1 MTAWSLI
8 KNLIGLSE
16 SCVVYKMTKNMNAG
30 FSLIELLVVVAIIGI
45 LAAVGVVGYQG
56 YIDAVQDEAAVAN
69 QQQLAKAIRIDNISI
84 QEGLGGASDINTG
97 ITKTSACSDQIETIL
112 KEINV
117 TQGGKST
124 VTNNCT
130 RGFNGNIALNW
141 PSVTKS
147 DLTGLKDGCSF
158 DTPTTVGGAT
168 TMKVPR
174 GSVMV
179 ACADSTA
186 LVGASN
192 YKIYTCACSGT
203 QDDCITT
210 DVSSHCSGNA
220 DPAKCRKDFMANN
233 PSKCPTP
240 NTPQF

>member
-1 MTAWSLI
+1 MKMKI
-8 KNLIGLSE
+8 KIE
-16 SCVVYKMTKNMNAG
+16 SG

-84 QEGLGGASDINTG
+84 QEGLGGASDINSG
-97 ITKTSACSDQIETIL
+97 VTKTSSCSDQVEAIL
-112 KEINV
+112 QEINV
-117 TQGGKST
+117 TQEGKST
-124 VTNNCT
+124 VTSNCT
-130 RGFNGNIALNW
+130 RGFNGNVALNW
-141 PSVTKS
+141 PSVVKS

-158 DTPTTVGGAT
+158 EQPTTVGGAT
-168 TMKVPR
+168 TMTVPR

-179 ACADSTA
+179 ACADATA
-186 LVGASN
+186 TIGASN

-203 QDDCITT
+203 QDDCVTT
-210 DVSSHCSGNA
+210 DVTDHCSSES
-220 DPAKCRKDFMANN
+220 DPATCRKNFMANN
-233 PSKCPTP
+233 PAKCPTP